1 MSIYNFK
8 DKLRQNA
15 GRGKVKETNNIP
27 NAKVLPFPE
36 LTQEEKD
43 KLAFMF
49 DALIGLSGR
58 LYSSL
63 NLNEKRLVE
72 MFCKRYQVTSKGNS
86 LKEGEKA
93 FTVLK
98 VSAYAHRFLV
108 RALEMEYF
116 TIPPF
121 KSFHIFEDE
130 RMNIDDLYG
139 DRYQYSGSPFHDAL
153 RSYPNSYL
161 PIRASQGKATV
172 FAVYS
177 GSKASDLETY
187 IYKERRSAIPEEAR
201 YENPL
206 LPIKEDEQIDVTP
219 PIPSDSQY
227 LIYEK
232 QTSWTL
238 EMGVATP
245 LAAAFI
251 NRYLE
256 IPNEFHQRYNTNI
269 QITDE
274 LIAIAKDTPTNTEAY
289 QKAYQ
294 ELL

>member
-1 MSIYNFK
+1 MYNFK

-15 GRGKVKETNNIP
+15 GKTKPKENNSVP
-27 NAKVLPFPE
+27 DAKVLPFPE

-58 LYSSL
+58 LYSTLSI
-63 NLNEKRLVE
+63 NEKRLVE
-72 MFCKRYQVTSKGNS
+72 MFCKRYQVTSKGNAH
-86 LKEGEKA
+86 KEGEKA

-98 VSAYAHRFLV
+98 ISAYAHRFLV
-108 RALEMEYF
+108 YGLQMEYF

-139 DRYQYSGSPFHDAL
+139 DTYKYSGSPFHDAL
-153 RSYPNSYL
+153 RSYPTSYL
-161 PIRASQGKATV
+161 PVRASQGKASI

-187 IYKERRSAIPEEAR
+187 IFKERKSVLPDEAL
-201 YENPL
+201 YNNPL
-206 LPIKEDEQIDVTP
+206 LPEKEPEKIDVTP
-219 PIPSDSQY
+219 PTPSDSQY

-232 QTSWTL
+232 QVKLSL
-238 EMGVATP
+238 EIGLVTP

-256 IPNEFHQRYNTNI
+256 IPNEFHTRYNTNI

-274 LIAIAKDTPTNTEAY
+274 LIALAKDTPTDTEAY

>member
-1 MSIYNFK
+1 MYNFK

-15 GRGKVKETNNIP
+15 GKTKPKENNSVP

-58 LYSSL
+58 LYSTLS
-63 NLNEKRLVE
+63 LNEKRLVE
-72 MFCKRYQVTSKGNS
+72 MFCKRYQVTSKGNAH
-86 LKEGEKA
+86 KEGEKA

-98 VSAYAHRFLV
+98 ISAYAHRFLV
-108 RALEMEYF
+108 YGLQMEYF

-139 DRYQYSGSPFHDAL
+139 DTYKYSGSPFHDAL
-153 RSYPNSYL
+153 RSYPTNYL
-161 PIRASQGKATV
+161 PVRASQGKASI
-172 FAVYS
+172 FAIYS

-187 IYKERRSAIPEEAR
+187 IFKERKSVLPDEAL
-201 YENPL
+201 YNNPL
-206 LPIKEDEQIDVTP
+206 LLEKEPEKVDVNP

-232 QTSWTL
+232 QVKLSL
-238 EMGVATP
+238 EIGLVTP

-256 IPNEFHQRYNTNI
+256 IPDEFHTRYNTNI

-274 LIAIAKDTPTNTEAY
+274 LIALAKDTPTDTEAY

>member
-1 MSIYNFK
+1 MGTYNFK

-15 GRGKVKETNNIP
+15 GKGKAKETNNIP
-27 NAKVLPFPE
+27 NAKILPFPE

-49 DALIGLSGR
+49 DTLLGLNGR
-58 LYSSL
+58 LYSTLS
-63 NLNEKRLVE
+63 LNEKRLVE
-72 MFCKRYQVTSKGNS
+72 FFGKRYQVTSKGNA
-86 LKEGEKA
+86 LKEGEKPY
-93 FTVLK
+93 TVIK
-98 VSAYAHRFLV
+98 ISAYAHRFLI
-108 RALEMEYF
+108 RALETEYF
-116 TIPPF
+116 TLPSF
-121 KSFHIFEDE
+121 SAFHIFEDE

-139 DRYQYSGSPFHDAL
+139 ERYQYSGSPFHDAL
-153 RSYPNSYL
+153 RSYPNCYL
-161 PIRASQGKATV
+161 PIRASQGKASV

-201 YENPL
+201 YENPI
-206 LPIKEDEQIDVTP
+206 LPIKEIKETKTSTIQTESP
-219 PIPSDSQY
+219 Y
-227 LIYEK
+227 LKFEK
-232 QTSWTL
+232 QVGWVL
-238 EMGVATP
+238 EMGIASP

-256 IPNEFHQRYNTNI
+256 IPDEFHSRYNTNI

-274 LIAIAKDTPTNTEAY
+274 LITIAKDTPTNTEAY

>member
-1 MSIYNFK
+1 MYNFK

-15 GRGKVKETNNIP
+15 GKGKAKENNNIP
-27 NAKVLPFPE
+27 SAKILPFPE

-58 LYSSL
+58 LYSTLSI
-63 NLNEKRLVE
+63 NEKRLVE

-86 LKEGEKA
+86 YKEGEKA

-98 VSAYAHRFLV
+98 ISAYAHRFLV
-108 RALEMEYF
+108 YGLQMEYF
-116 TIPPF
+116 TLPPF

-139 DRYQYSGSPFHDAL
+139 DTYKYSGSPFHDAL
-153 RSYPNSYL
+153 RSYPTSYL
-161 PIRASQGKATV
+161 PVRASQGKASI

-187 IYKERRSAIPEEAR
+187 IFKERKSAIPDEAL
-201 YENPL
+201 YNNPL
-206 LPIKEDEQIDVTP
+206 LPEKEPEKIDVTP
-219 PIPSDSQY
+219 PIPSESQY
-227 LIYEK
+227 LVYEK
-232 QTSWTL
+232 QVKLSL
-238 EMGVATP
+238 DIGLVTP

-256 IPNEFHQRYNTNI
+256 IPDEFHTRYNTNI

-274 LIAIAKDTPTNTEAY
+274 LIALAKDTPTDTEAY

>member
-1 MSIYNFK
+1 MSTYNFK

-15 GRGKVKETNNIP
+15 GRGKAKETNNIP
-27 NAKVLPFPE
+27 NAKILPFPE

-49 DALIGLSGR
+49 DTLLGLNGR

-63 NLNEKRLVE
+63 SLNEKRLVE
-72 MFCKRYQVTSKGNS
+72 FFGKRYQVTSKGNA
-86 LKEGEKA
+86 LKEGEKPY
-93 FTVLK
+93 TVIK
-98 VSAYAHRFLV
+98 ISAYAHRFLI
-108 RALEMEYF
+108 RALETEYF
-116 TIPPF
+116 TLPSF
-121 KSFHIFEDE
+121 SAFHIFEDE

-153 RSYPNSYL
+153 RSYPNCYL
-161 PIRASQGKATV
+161 PIRASQGKASV

-201 YENPL
+201 YENPI
-206 LPIKEDEQIDVTP
+206 LPTKEVKETKT
-219 PIPSDSQY
+219 STSQTESPY
-227 LIYEK
+227 LKFEK
-232 QTSWTL
+232 QVGWVL
-238 EMGVATP
+238 EMGIASP

-256 IPNEFHQRYNTNI
+256 IPDEFHTRYSTNI

>member
-1 MSIYNFK
+1 MYNFK

-15 GRGKVKETNNIP
+15 GKGKAKENNNIP
-27 NAKVLPFPE
+27 NAKILPFPE

-49 DALIGLSGR
+49 DALLGLNGR
-58 LYSSL
+58 IYSTLSI
-63 NLNEKRLVE
+63 NEKRLVE

-86 LKEGEKA
+86 YKEGEKA

-98 VSAYAHRFLV
+98 ISAYAHRFLV
-108 RALEMEYF
+108 YGLQMEYF

-139 DRYQYSGSPFHDAL
+139 DTYKYSGSPFHDAL
-153 RSYPNSYL
+153 RSYPTSYL
-161 PIRASQGKATV
+161 PVRASQGKASI

-177 GSKASDLETY
+177 GSRASDLETY
-187 IYKERRSAIPEEAR
+187 IFKERKSAIPDEAL
-201 YENPL
+201 YNNPL
-206 LPIKEDEQIDVTP
+206 LPEKEPEKIDVIP
-219 PIPSDSQY
+219 PIPSESQY
-227 LIYEK
+227 LVYEK
-232 QTSWTL
+232 QVKLSL
-238 EMGVATP
+238 DIGLVTP

-256 IPNEFHQRYNTNI
+256 IPDEFHVRYNTNI

-274 LIAIAKDTPTNTEAY
+274 LIALAKDTPTDTEAY

>member
-1 MSIYNFK
+1 MYNFK

-15 GRGKVKETNNIP
+15 GKTKPKENNSVP

-58 LYSSL
+58 LYSTLSI
-63 NLNEKRLVE
+63 NEKRLVE
-72 MFCKRYQVTSKGNS
+72 MFCKRYPVTSKGNAH
-86 LKEGEKA
+86 KEGEKA

-98 VSAYAHRFLV
+98 ISAYAHRFLV
-108 RALEMEYF
+108 YGLQMEYF

-139 DRYQYSGSPFHDAL
+139 DTYKYSGSPFHDAL
-153 RSYPNSYL
+153 RSYPTSYL
-161 PIRASQGKATV
+161 PVRASQGKASI

-187 IYKERRSAIPEEAR
+187 IFKERKSVLPDEAL
-201 YENPL
+201 YNNPL
-206 LPIKEDEQIDVTP
+206 LPEKEPEKIDVTP

-232 QTSWTL
+232 QVKLSL
-238 EMGVATP
+238 EIGLVTP

-256 IPNEFHQRYNTNI
+256 IPDEFHTRYNTNI

-274 LIAIAKDTPTNTEAY
+274 LIALAKDTPTDTEAY

>member
-1 MSIYNFK
+1 MSTYNFK

-15 GRGKVKETNNIP
+15 GKGKAKETNNIP
-27 NAKVLPFPE
+27 NAKILPFPE

-49 DALIGLSGR
+49 DTLLGLNGR
-58 LYSSL
+58 LYSTLS
-63 NLNEKRLVE
+63 LNEKRLVE
-72 MFCKRYQVTSKGNS
+72 FFGKRYQVTSKGNA
-86 LKEGEKA
+86 LKEGEKPY
-93 FTVLK
+93 TVIK
-98 VSAYAHRFLV
+98 ISAYAHRFLI
-108 RALEMEYF
+108 RALETEYF
-116 TIPPF
+116 TLPSF
-121 KSFHIFEDE
+121 SAFHIFEDE

-153 RSYPNSYL
+153 RSYPNCYL
-161 PIRASQGKATV
+161 PIRASQGKASV

-201 YENPL
+201 YENPI
-206 LPIKEDEQIDVTP
+206 LPAKEVKETKTSTTQTESP
-219 PIPSDSQY
+219 Y
-227 LIYEK
+227 LKFEK
-232 QTSWTL
+232 QVGWVL
-238 EMGVATP
+238 EMGIASP

-256 IPNEFHQRYNTNI
+256 IPDEFHTRYNTNI

>member
-1 MSIYNFK
+1 MYNFK

-15 GRGKVKETNNIP
+15 GKTKPKKNNSVP
-27 NAKVLPFPE
+27 DAKVLPFPE

-58 LYSSL
+58 LYSTLSI
-63 NLNEKRLVE
+63 NEKRLVE
-72 MFCKRYQVTSKGNS
+72 MFCKRYQVTSKGNAH
-86 LKEGEKA
+86 KEGEKA

-98 VSAYAHRFLV
+98 ISAYAHRFLV
-108 RALEMEYF
+108 YGLQMEYF

-139 DRYQYSGSPFHDAL
+139 DTYKYSGSPFHDAL
-153 RSYPNSYL
+153 RSYPTSYL
-161 PIRASQGKATV
+161 PVRASQGKASI

-187 IYKERRSAIPEEAR
+187 IFKERKSVLPDEAL
-201 YENPL
+201 YNNPL
-206 LPIKEDEQIDVTP
+206 LPEKEPEKIDVTP
-219 PIPSDSQY
+219 PTPSDSQY

-232 QTSWTL
+232 QVKLSL
-238 EMGVATP
+238 EIGLVTP

-256 IPNEFHQRYNTNI
+256 IPNEFHTRYNTNI

-274 LIAIAKDTPTNTEAY
+274 LIALAKDTPTDTEAY

>member
-1 MSIYNFK
+1 MSTYNFK

-15 GRGKVKETNNIP
+15 GKGKAKETNNIP
-27 NAKVLPFPE
+27 NAKILPFPE

-49 DALIGLSGR
+49 DTLLGLNGR
-58 LYSSL
+58 LYSTLS
-63 NLNEKRLVE
+63 LNEKRLVE
-72 MFCKRYQVTSKGNS
+72 FFGKRYQVTSKGNA
-86 LKEGEKA
+86 LKEGEKPY
-93 FTVLK
+93 TVIK
-98 VSAYAHRFLV
+98 ISAYAHRFLI
-108 RALEMEYF
+108 RALETEYF
-116 TIPPF
+116 TLPAF
-121 KSFHIFEDE
+121 SAFHIFEDE

-153 RSYPNSYL
+153 RSYPNCYL
-161 PIRASQGKATV
+161 PIRASQGKASV

-201 YENPL
+201 YENPI
-206 LPIKEDEQIDVTP
+206 LPIKEIKETKTSTTQTESP
-219 PIPSDSQY
+219 Y
-227 LIYEK
+227 LKFEK
-232 QTSWTL
+232 QVGWVL
-238 EMGVATP
+238 EMGIASP

-256 IPNEFHQRYNTNI
+256 IPDEFHTRYNTNI
-269 QITDE
+269 QITGE

>member
-1 MSIYNFK
+1 MYNFK

-15 GRGKVKETNNIP
+15 GKTKPKENNSVP

-58 LYSSL
+58 LYSTLSI
-63 NLNEKRLVE
+63 NEKRLVE
-72 MFCKRYQVTSKGNS
+72 MFCKRYPVTSKGNAH
-86 LKEGEKA
+86 KEGEKA

-98 VSAYAHRFLV
+98 ISAYAHRFLV
-108 RALEMEYF
+108 YGLQMEYF

-139 DRYQYSGSPFHDAL
+139 DTYKYSGSPFHDAL
-153 RSYPNSYL
+153 RSYPTSYL
-161 PIRASQGKATV
+161 PVRASQGKASI

-187 IYKERRSAIPEEAR
+187 IFKERKSVLPDEAL
-201 YENPL
+201 YNNPL
-206 LPIKEDEQIDVTP
+206 LPEKEPEKIDVTP

-232 QTSWTL
+232 QVKLSL
-238 EMGVATP
+238 EIGLVTP

-256 IPNEFHQRYNTNI
+256 IPDEFHSRYNTNI
-269 QITDE
+269 QITNE
-274 LIAIAKDTPTNTEAY
+274 LIALAKDTPTNTEAY

>member
-1 MSIYNFK
+1 MYNFK

-15 GRGKVKETNNIP
+15 GKGKAKENNNIP
-27 NAKVLPFPE
+27 NAKILPFPE

-49 DALIGLSGR
+49 DALLGLNGR
-58 LYSSL
+58 LYSTLSI
-63 NLNEKRLVE
+63 NEKRLVE

-86 LKEGEKA
+86 YKEGEKA

-98 VSAYAHRFLV
+98 ISAYAHRFLV
-108 RALEMEYF
+108 YGLQMEYF

-121 KSFHIFEDE
+121 KAFHIFEDE

-139 DRYQYSGSPFHDAL
+139 DTYKYSGSPFHDAL
-153 RSYPNSYL
+153 RSYPTSYL
-161 PIRASQGKATV
+161 PVRASQSKASI

-187 IYKERRSAIPEEAR
+187 IFKERKSAIPDEAL
-201 YENPL
+201 YNNPL
-206 LPIKEDEQIDVTP
+206 LPEKEPEKIDVTP
-219 PIPSDSQY
+219 PIPSESQY
-227 LIYEK
+227 LVYEK
-232 QTSWTL
+232 QVKLSL
-238 EMGVATP
+238 DIGLVTP

-256 IPNEFHQRYNTNI
+256 IPDEFHTRYNTNI

>member
-1 MSIYNFK
+1 MYNFK

-15 GRGKVKETNNIP
+15 GKGKAKENNSVP

-58 LYSSL
+58 LYSTLS
-63 NLNEKRLVE
+63 LNEKRLVE
-72 MFCKRYQVTSKGNS
+72 MFCKRYQVTSKGNAH
-86 LKEGEKA
+86 KEGEKA

-98 VSAYAHRFLV
+98 ISAYAHRFLV
-108 RALEMEYF
+108 YGLQMEYF

-139 DRYQYSGSPFHDAL
+139 DTYKYSGSPFHDAL
-153 RSYPNSYL
+153 RSYPTNYL
-161 PIRASQGKATV
+161 PVRASQGKASIL
-172 FAVYS
+172 AIYS

-187 IYKERRSAIPEEAR
+187 IFKERKSVLPDEAL
-201 YENPL
+201 YNNPL
-206 LPIKEDEQIDVTP
+206 LPEKEPEKVDVNP

-232 QTSWTL
+232 QVKLSL
-238 EMGVATP
+238 EIGLVTP

-256 IPNEFHQRYNTNI
+256 IPEEFHQRYNTNI

-274 LIAIAKDTPTNTEAY
+274 LIALAKDTPTDTEAY

>member
-1 MSIYNFK
+1 MYNFK

-15 GRGKVKETNNIP
+15 GKTKPKENNSVP
-27 NAKVLPFPE
+27 NARVLPFPE
-36 LTQEEKD
+36 LSQEEKD

-58 LYSSL
+58 LYSTLS
-63 NLNEKRLVE
+63 LNEKRLVE
-72 MFCKRYQVTSKGNS
+72 MFCKRYQVTSKGNAH
-86 LKEGEKA
+86 KEGEKA

-98 VSAYAHRFLV
+98 ISAYAHRFLV
-108 RALEMEYF
+108 YGLQMEYF

-139 DRYQYSGSPFHDAL
+139 DTYKYSGSPFHDAL
-153 RSYPNSYL
+153 RSYPTNYL
-161 PIRASQGKATV
+161 PVRASQGKASI
-172 FAVYS
+172 FAIYS

-187 IYKERRSAIPEEAR
+187 IFKERKSVLPDEAL
-201 YENPL
+201 YNNPL
-206 LPIKEDEQIDVTP
+206 LPEKEPEKVDVNP

-232 QTSWTL
+232 QVKLSL
-238 EMGVATP
+238 EIGLVTP

-251 NRYLE
+251 NRYIE
-256 IPNEFHQRYNTNI
+256 IPEEFHQRYNTNI

-274 LIAIAKDTPTNTEAY
+274 LIALAKDTPTDTEAY

>member
-1 MSIYNFK
+1 MYNFK

-15 GRGKVKETNNIP
+15 GKTKPKENNSVP

-58 LYSSL
+58 LYSTLSI
-63 NLNEKRLVE
+63 NEKRLVE
-72 MFCKRYQVTSKGNS
+72 MFCKRYQVTSKGNAH
-86 LKEGEKA
+86 KEGEKA

-98 VSAYAHRFLV
+98 ISAYAHRFLV
-108 RALEMEYF
+108 YGLQMEYF

-139 DRYQYSGSPFHDAL
+139 DTYKYSGSPFHDAL
-153 RSYPNSYL
+153 RSYPTSYL
-161 PIRASQGKATV
+161 PVRASQGKASI

-187 IYKERRSAIPEEAR
+187 IFKERKSVLPDEAL
-201 YENPL
+201 YNNPL
-206 LPIKEDEQIDVTP
+206 LPEKEPEKTDVTP

-232 QTSWTL
+232 QVKLSL
-238 EMGVATP
+238 EIGLVTP

-256 IPNEFHQRYNTNI
+256 IPNEFHTRYNTNI

-274 LIAIAKDTPTNTEAY
+274 LIALAKDTPTDTEAY

>member
-1 MSIYNFK
+1 MYNFK

-15 GRGKVKETNNIP
+15 GKTKPKENNSVP

-58 LYSSL
+58 LYSTLS
-63 NLNEKRLVE
+63 LNEKRLVE
-72 MFCKRYQVTSKGNS
+72 MFCKRYQVTSKGNAH
-86 LKEGEKA
+86 KEGEKA

-98 VSAYAHRFLV
+98 ISAYAHRFLV
-108 RALEMEYF
+108 YGLQMEYF

-139 DRYQYSGSPFHDAL
+139 DTYKYSGSPFHDAL
-153 RSYPNSYL
+153 RSYPTNYL
-161 PIRASQGKATV
+161 PVRASQGKASI
-172 FAVYS
+172 FAIYS

-187 IYKERRSAIPEEAR
+187 IFKERKSVLPDEAL
-201 YENPL
+201 YNNPL
-206 LPIKEDEQIDVTP
+206 LPEKEPEKVDVNP

-232 QTSWTL
+232 QVKLSL
-238 EMGVATP
+238 EIGLVTP

-256 IPNEFHQRYNTNI
+256 IPEEFHQRYNTNI

-274 LIAIAKDTPTNTEAY
+274 LIALAKDTPTDTEAY

>member
-1 MSIYNFK
+1 MYNFK

-15 GRGKVKETNNIP
+15 GKTKPKENNSVP

-49 DALIGLSGR
+49 DALIGLNGR
-58 LYSSL
+58 LYSTLSI
-63 NLNEKRLVE
+63 NEKRLVE
-72 MFCKRYQVTSKGNS
+72 MFCKRYPVTSKGNAH
-86 LKEGEKA
+86 KEGEKA

-98 VSAYAHRFLV
+98 ISAYAHRFLV
-108 RALEMEYF
+108 YGLQMEYF

-139 DRYQYSGSPFHDAL
+139 DTYKYSGSPFHDAL
-153 RSYPNSYL
+153 KSYPTSYL
-161 PIRASQGKATV
+161 PVRASQGKASI

-187 IYKERRSAIPEEAR
+187 IFKERKSVLPDEAL
-201 YENPL
+201 YNNPL
-206 LPIKEDEQIDVTP
+206 LPEKEPEKIDITP

-232 QTSWTL
+232 QVKLSL
-238 EMGVATP
+238 EIGLVTP

-256 IPNEFHQRYNTNI
+256 IPEEFHSRYNTNI

-274 LIAIAKDTPTNTEAY
+274 LIALAKDTPTDTEAY

>member
-1 MSIYNFK
+1 MYNFK

-15 GRGKVKETNNIP
+15 GKTKPKENNSVP

-58 LYSSL
+58 LYSTLSI
-63 NLNEKRLVE
+63 NEKRLVE
-72 MFCKRYQVTSKGNS
+72 MFCKRYQVTSKGNAH
-86 LKEGEKA
+86 KEGEKA

-98 VSAYAHRFLV
+98 ISAYAHRFLV
-108 RALEMEYF
+108 YGLQMEYF

-139 DRYQYSGSPFHDAL
+139 DTYKYSGSPFHDAL
-153 RSYPNSYL
+153 RSYPTSYL
-161 PIRASQGKATV
+161 PVRASQGKASI

-187 IYKERRSAIPEEAR
+187 IFKERKSVLPDEAL
-201 YENPL
+201 YNNPL
-206 LPIKEDEQIDVTP
+206 LPEKEPEKIDVTP

-232 QTSWTL
+232 QVKLSL
-238 EMGVATP
+238 EIGLVTP

-256 IPNEFHQRYNTNI
+256 IPNEFHTRYNTNI

-274 LIAIAKDTPTNTEAY
+274 LIALAKDTPTDTEAY

>member
-1 MSIYNFK
+1 MSTYNFK

-15 GRGKVKETNNIP
+15 GKGKAKETNNIP
-27 NAKVLPFPE
+27 NAKILPFPE

-49 DALIGLSGR
+49 DTLLGLNGR
-58 LYSSL
+58 LYSTLS
-63 NLNEKRLVE
+63 LNEKRLVE
-72 MFCKRYQVTSKGNS
+72 FFGKRYQVTSKGNA
-86 LKEGEKA
+86 LKEGEKPY
-93 FTVLK
+93 TVIK
-98 VSAYAHRFLV
+98 ISAYAHRFLI
-108 RALEMEYF
+108 RALETEYF
-116 TIPPF
+116 TLPSF
-121 KSFHIFEDE
+121 SAFHIFEDE

-153 RSYPNSYL
+153 RSYPNCYL
-161 PIRASQGKATV
+161 PIRASQGKASV

-201 YENPL
+201 YENPI
-206 LPIKEDEQIDVTP
+206 LPIKEIKETKTSTTQTESP
-219 PIPSDSQY
+219 Y
-227 LIYEK
+227 LKFEK
-232 QTSWTL
+232 QVGWVL
-238 EMGVATP
+238 EMGIASP

-256 IPNEFHQRYNTNI
+256 IPDEFHTRYNTNI

>member
-1 MSIYNFK
+1 MYNFK

-15 GRGKVKETNNIP
+15 GKGKTKENNSVP

-58 LYSSL
+58 LYSTLS
-63 NLNEKRLVE
+63 LNEKRLVE
-72 MFCKRYQVTSKGNS
+72 MFCKRYPVTSKGNAH
-86 LKEGEKA
+86 KEGEKA

-98 VSAYAHRFLV
+98 ISAYAHRFLV
-108 RALEMEYF
+108 YGLQMEYF

-139 DRYQYSGSPFHDAL
+139 DTYKYSGSPFHDAL
-153 RSYPNSYL
+153 RSYPTNYL
-161 PIRASQGKATV
+161 PVRASQGKASI

-187 IYKERRSAIPEEAR
+187 IFKERKSVLPDEAL
-201 YENPL
+201 YNNPL
-206 LPIKEDEQIDVTP
+206 LPEKEPEKTDVTP
-219 PIPSDSQY
+219 PTPSDSPY
-227 LIYEK
+227 LKFENHVG
-232 QTSWTL
+232 WVL
-238 EMGVATP
+238 EMGVASP

-256 IPNEFHQRYNTNI
+256 IPNEFHTRYNTNI

-274 LIAIAKDTPTNTEAY
+274 LIAIAKGTPTDTKAY
-289 QKAYQ
+289 QEAYQ

>member
-1 MSIYNFK
+1 MYNFK

-15 GRGKVKETNNIP
+15 GKGKVKENNSVP

-58 LYSSL
+58 LYSTLSI
-63 NLNEKRLVE
+63 NEKRLVE
-72 MFCKRYQVTSKGNS
+72 MFCKRCQVTSKGNAH
-86 LKEGEKA
+86 KEGEKA

-98 VSAYAHRFLV
+98 ISAYAHRFLV
-108 RALEMEYF
+108 YGLQMEYF

-139 DRYQYSGSPFHDAL
+139 DTYKYSGSPFHDAL
-153 RSYPNSYL
+153 RSYPTSYL
-161 PIRASQGKATV
+161 PVRASQGKASI

-187 IYKERRSAIPEEAR
+187 IFKERKSVLPDEAL
-201 YENPL
+201 YNNPL
-206 LPIKEDEQIDVTP
+206 LPEKEPEKVDVTP

-232 QTSWTL
+232 QVKLSL
-238 EMGVATP
+238 EIGLVTP

-256 IPNEFHQRYNTNI
+256 IPDEFHTRYNTNI

-274 LIAIAKDTPTNTEAY
+274 LIALAKDTPTDTEAY

>member
-1 MSIYNFK
+1 MYNFK

-15 GRGKVKETNNIP
+15 GKTKPKENNSVP

-49 DALIGLSGR
+49 DALIGLNGR
-58 LYSSL
+58 LYSTLSI
-63 NLNEKRLVE
+63 NEKRLVE
-72 MFCKRYQVTSKGNS
+72 MFCKRYPVTSKGNAY
-86 LKEGEKA
+86 KEGEKA

-98 VSAYAHRFLV
+98 ISAYAHRFLV
-108 RALEMEYF
+108 YGLQMEYF

-130 RMNIDDLYG
+130 RMSIDDLYG
-139 DRYQYSGSPFHDAL
+139 DTYKYSGSPFHDAL
-153 RSYPNSYL
+153 RSYPTSYL
-161 PIRASQGKATV
+161 PVRASQGKASI

-187 IYKERRSAIPEEAR
+187 IFKERKSVLPDEAL
-201 YENPL
+201 YNNPL
-206 LPIKEDEQIDVTP
+206 LPEKEPEKIDVTP

-232 QTSWTL
+232 QVKLSL
-238 EMGVATP
+238 EIGLVTP
-245 LAAAFI
+245 HAAAFI

-256 IPNEFHQRYNTNI
+256 IPDEFHTRYNTNI

-274 LIAIAKDTPTNTEAY
+274 LIALAKDTPTNTEAY

>member
-1 MSIYNFK
+1 MYNFK

-15 GRGKVKETNNIP
+15 GKGKVKENNSVP

-58 LYSSL
+58 LYSTLSI
-63 NLNEKRLVE
+63 NEKRLVE
-72 MFCKRYQVTSKGNS
+72 MFCKRYQVTSKGNAH
-86 LKEGEKA
+86 KEGEKA

-98 VSAYAHRFLV
+98 ISAYAHRFLV
-108 RALEMEYF
+108 YGLQMEYF

-139 DRYQYSGSPFHDAL
+139 DTYKYSGSPFHDAL
-153 RSYPNSYL
+153 RSYPTSYL
-161 PIRASQGKATV
+161 PVRASQGKASI

-187 IYKERRSAIPEEAR
+187 IFKERKSVLPDEAL
-201 YENPL
+201 YNNPL
-206 LPIKEDEQIDVTP
+206 LPEKEPEKIDVTP

-232 QTSWTL
+232 QVKLSL
-238 EMGVATP
+238 EIGLVTP

-256 IPNEFHQRYNTNI
+256 IPDEFHSRYNTNI

-274 LIAIAKDTPTNTEAY
+274 LIALAKDTPTDTEAY

>member
-1 MSIYNFK
+1 MYNFK

-15 GRGKVKETNNIP
+15 GKTKPKENNSVP

-36 LTQEEKD
+36 LTPEEKD

-58 LYSSL
+58 LYSTLSI
-63 NLNEKRLVE
+63 NEKRLVE
-72 MFCKRYQVTSKGNS
+72 MFCKRYQVTSKGNAH
-86 LKEGEKA
+86 KEGEKA

-98 VSAYAHRFLV
+98 ISAYAHRFLV
-108 RALEMEYF
+108 YGLQMEYF

-121 KSFHIFEDE
+121 KSFHIFENE

-139 DRYQYSGSPFHDAL
+139 DTYKYSGSPFHDAL
-153 RSYPNSYL
+153 RSYPTSYL
-161 PIRASQGKATV
+161 PVRASQGKASI

-187 IYKERRSAIPEEAR
+187 IFKERKSVLPDEAL
-201 YENPL
+201 YNNPL
-206 LPIKEDEQIDVTP
+206 LPEKEPEKIDVTP

-232 QTSWTL
+232 QVKLSL
-238 EMGVATP
+238 EIGLVTP

-256 IPNEFHQRYNTNI
+256 IPNEFHTRYNTNI

-274 LIAIAKDTPTNTEAY
+274 LIALAKDTPTDTEAY

>member
-1 MSIYNFK
+1 MYNFK

-15 GRGKVKETNNIP
+15 GKTKPKENNSVP
-27 NAKVLPFPE
+27 NARVLPFPE

-58 LYSSL
+58 LYSTLSI
-63 NLNEKRLVE
+63 NEKRLVE
-72 MFCKRYQVTSKGNS
+72 MFCKRCQVTSKGNAH
-86 LKEGEKA
+86 KEGEKV

-98 VSAYAHRFLV
+98 ISAYAHRFLV
-108 RALEMEYF
+108 YGLQMEYF

-139 DRYQYSGSPFHDAL
+139 DTYKYSGSPFHDAL
-153 RSYPNSYL
+153 RSYPTSYL
-161 PIRASQGKATV
+161 PVRASQGKASI

-187 IYKERRSAIPEEAR
+187 IFKERKSVLPDEAL
-201 YENPL
+201 YNNPL
-206 LPIKEDEQIDVTP
+206 LPEKEPEKTDVTP
-219 PIPSDSQY
+219 PTPSDSQY

-232 QTSWTL
+232 QVKLSL
-238 EMGVATP
+238 EIGLVTP

-256 IPNEFHQRYNTNI
+256 IPDEFHSRYNTNI

-274 LIAIAKDTPTNTEAY
+274 LIALAKDTPTDTEAY

>member
-1 MSIYNFK
+1 MYNFK

-15 GRGKVKETNNIP
+15 GKTKPKENNSVP
-27 NAKVLPFPE
+27 NARVLPFPE

-58 LYSSL
+58 LYSTLSI
-63 NLNEKRLVE
+63 NEKRLVE
-72 MFCKRYQVTSKGNS
+72 MFCKRCQVTSKGNAH
-86 LKEGEKA
+86 KEGEKA

-98 VSAYAHRFLV
+98 ISAYAHRFLV
-108 RALEMEYF
+108 YGLQMEYF

-139 DRYQYSGSPFHDAL
+139 DTYKYSGSPFHDAL
-153 RSYPNSYL
+153 RSYPTSYL
-161 PIRASQGKATV
+161 PIRASQGKASI

-187 IYKERRSAIPEEAR
+187 IFKERKSVLPDEAL
-201 YENPL
+201 YNNPL
-206 LPIKEDEQIDVTP
+206 LPEKEPEKIDVTP

-232 QTSWTL
+232 QVKLSL
-238 EMGVATP
+238 EIGLVTP

-251 NRYLE
+251 NRS
-256 IPNEFHQRYNTNI
+256 
-269 QITDE
+269 D
-274 LIAIAKDTPTNTEAY
+274 TEAY

>member
-1 MSIYNFK
+1 MYNFN

-15 GRGKVKETNNIP
+15 GKGKAKENNNIP
-27 NAKVLPFPE
+27 NAKILPFPE

-58 LYSSL
+58 LYSTLSI
-63 NLNEKRLVE
+63 NEKRLVE

-86 LKEGEKA
+86 YKEGEKA

-98 VSAYAHRFLV
+98 ISAYAHRFLV
-108 RALEMEYF
+108 YGLQMEYF

-139 DRYQYSGSPFHDAL
+139 DTYKYSGSPFHDAL
-153 RSYPNSYL
+153 RSYPTSYL
-161 PIRASQGKATV
+161 PVRASQGKASI

-187 IYKERRSAIPEEAR
+187 IFKERKSAIPDEAL
-201 YENPL
+201 YNNPL
-206 LPIKEDEQIDVTP
+206 LPEKEPEKIDVTP
-219 PIPSDSQY
+219 PIPSESQY

-232 QTSWTL
+232 QVKLSL
-238 EMGVATP
+238 DIGLVTP

-256 IPNEFHQRYNTNI
+256 IPDEFHTRYNTNI

>member
-1 MSIYNFK
+1 MYNFK

-15 GRGKVKETNNIP
+15 GKGKAKENNNIP
-27 NAKVLPFPE
+27 SAKILPFPE

-58 LYSSL
+58 LYSTLSI
-63 NLNEKRLVE
+63 NEKRLVE

-86 LKEGEKA
+86 YKEGEKA

-98 VSAYAHRFLV
+98 ISAYAHRFLV
-108 RALEMEYF
+108 YGLQMEYF
-116 TIPPF
+116 TLPPF

-139 DRYQYSGSPFHDAL
+139 DTYKYSGSPFHDAL
-153 RSYPNSYL
+153 RSYPTSYL
-161 PIRASQGKATV
+161 PVRASQGKASI

-187 IYKERRSAIPEEAR
+187 IFKERKSAIPDEAL
-201 YENPL
+201 YNNPL
-206 LPIKEDEQIDVTP
+206 LPEEEPEKIDVIP
-219 PIPSDSQY
+219 PIPSESQY
-227 LIYEK
+227 LVYEK
-232 QTSWTL
+232 QVKLSL
-238 EMGVATP
+238 DIGLVTP

-256 IPNEFHQRYNTNI
+256 IPDEFHARYNTNI

-274 LIAIAKDTPTNTEAY
+274 LIALAKDTPTDTEAY

>member
-1 MSIYNFK
+1 MGTYNFK

-15 GRGKVKETNNIP
+15 GKGKAKETNNIP
-27 NAKVLPFPE
+27 NAKILPFPE

-49 DALIGLSGR
+49 DTLIGLNGR
-58 LYSSL
+58 LYSTLS
-63 NLNEKRLVE
+63 LNEKRLVE
-72 MFCKRYQVTSKGNS
+72 FFGKRYQVTSKGNA
-86 LKEGEKA
+86 LKEGEKPY
-93 FTVLK
+93 TVIK
-98 VSAYAHRFLV
+98 ISAYAHRFLI
-108 RALEMEYF
+108 RALETEYF
-116 TIPPF
+116 TLPSF
-121 KSFHIFEDE
+121 SAFHIFENE

-153 RSYPNSYL
+153 RSYPNCYL
-161 PIRASQGKATV
+161 PIRASQGKASV

-201 YENPL
+201 YENPI
-206 LPIKEDEQIDVTP
+206 LPIKEIKETKTSTTQTESP
-219 PIPSDSQY
+219 Y
-227 LIYEK
+227 LKFEK
-232 QTSWTL
+232 QVGWVL
-238 EMGVATP
+238 EMGIASP

-256 IPNEFHQRYNTNI
+256 IPDEFHTRYNTNI

>member
-1 MSIYNFK
+1 MYNFK

-15 GRGKVKETNNIP
+15 GKGKAKENNNIP
-27 NAKVLPFPE
+27 SAKILPFPE

-58 LYSSL
+58 LYSTLSI
-63 NLNEKRLVE
+63 NEKRLVE

-86 LKEGEKA
+86 YKEGEKA

-98 VSAYAHRFLV
+98 ISAYAHRFLV
-108 RALEMEYF
+108 YGLQMEYF

-139 DRYQYSGSPFHDAL
+139 DTYKYSGSPFHDAL
-153 RSYPNSYL
+153 RSYPTSYL
-161 PIRASQGKATV
+161 PVRASQGKASI
-172 FAVYS
+172 FAIYS

-187 IYKERRSAIPEEAR
+187 IYKERKSVLPDEAL
-201 YENPL
+201 YNNPL
-206 LPIKEDEQIDVTP
+206 LPEKEPEKIDVTP
-219 PIPSDSQY
+219 PIPSESQY

-232 QTSWTL
+232 QVKLSL
-238 EMGVATP
+238 DIGLVTP

-256 IPNEFHQRYNTNI
+256 IPDEFHTRYNTNI

-274 LIAIAKDTPTNTEAY
+274 LITISKRYTY
-289 QKAYQ
+289 
-294 ELL
+294 